1 MKGKIA
7 IITLNYPLGVLS
19 DITSMAFCLQEAGF
33 LVDIFIDQYMYEN
46 AEIDFNNKNI
56 KIISIANNFRKT
68 KGFWSKRIAG
78 FSIGGSYGFL
88 VEKII
93 NCKNLVFQK
102 YSKHIISPK
111 TLSEKI
117 SYGQRYF
124 FSKEYSFTEKL
135 SKYINEDYFCII
147 AVEPQSLISATICAM
162 NKKIPVI
169 YHNMELLVEEKCNT
183 VSKKVL
189 KDLERECNKL
199 CVFTIIQDK
208 KRAEYLARDNR
219 LDFSK
224 IRLLPVS
231 SSEKIY
237 TQKTDF
243 LKKNLYIPKEKEI
256 ILYAGNIGK
265 SSMSL
270 EVAKS
275 VKNWR
280 ENYVLV
286 FHGWNK
292 LSPRD
297 NYNKE
302 FKKLI
307 DNKKIYFSEKQV
319 SFQQLPELLSSAKIG
334 LIFYENW
341 GPNFYEVGSSCN
353 KLVSYLR
360 VGLPVISVDFPSL
373 KEKIEKSNCGVCVK
387 SPEFIAGAI
396 EKIMKNYGYYSE
408 NAHNLYQKD
417 YDFSKNFRN
426 ILEEI
431 KQLHN
436 ETI

>member
-19 DITSMAFCLQEAGF
+19 DITSMVICLQETGF

-46 AEIDFNNKNI
+46 AEINFNNKNI

-68 KGFWSKRIAG
+68 RGFWSKRVAG
-78 FSIGGSYGFL
+78 FSIGGSCEL
-88 VEKII
+88 IIEKII
-93 NCKNLVFQK
+93 NCKNLIFQK
-102 YSKHIISPK
+102 YSKHIINPK

-124 FSKEYSFTEKL
+124 FPKEYRFTKKL
-135 SKYINEDYFCII
+135 KKYINDDYFCII
-147 AVEPQSLISATICAM
+147 AVEPQSLISATICVAD
-162 NKKIPVI
+162 KKIPVI
-169 YHNMELLVEEKCNT
+169 YHNMELLVKEECNT
-183 VSKKVL
+183 ISKKIL
-189 KDLERECNKL
+189 KELEKECNKL

-208 KRAEYLARDNR
+208 KRAEYLARDNQ

-224 IRLLPVS
+224 IRLLSVS

-237 TQKTDF
+237 TQKTNF
-243 LKKNLYIPKEKEI
+243 LREVLHIPKEKEI

-275 VKNWR
+275 AKNWR

-297 NYNKE
+297 SYNKE
-302 FKKLI
+302 FKKMI
-307 DNKKIYFSEKQV
+307 DNKKVYFSEKQV

-360 VGLPVISVDFPSL
+360 VGLPVISIDFPSL
-373 KEKIEKSNCGVCVK
+373 KEKIEKNNCGICVECPK
-387 SPEFIAGAI
+387 FISGAI
-396 EKIMKNYGYYSE
+396 EKIMQNYDYYSK
-408 NAHNLYQKD
+408 NAYNLYQKD
-417 YDFSKNFRN
+417 YDFSKNFKN